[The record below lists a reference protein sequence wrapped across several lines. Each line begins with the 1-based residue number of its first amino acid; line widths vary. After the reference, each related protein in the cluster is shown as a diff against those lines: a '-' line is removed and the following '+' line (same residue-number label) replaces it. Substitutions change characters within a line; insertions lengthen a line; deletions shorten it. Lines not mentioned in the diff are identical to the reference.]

1 MKKEMKRY
9 FLVEYYGNDRITTVD
24 TKKEVEELL
33 DEVRKYNNR
42 KNSKFL
48 FGNIKVTSRNDKY
61 DLEAHLYR
69 KYTDRMTIS
78 ELDELT
84 SSYTE
89 SDIIEMFKDKSL
101 MIEGYKPD
109 INIAYFETKDK
120 DENGYREYEKGVKY
134 IPVLYKDDLKYMDKQ
149 YIYNCLFFHASTLDY
164 NFFRELANS
173 FSLTHFVADEV
184 SNLLEAVDLCENQNG
199 DLNNLFYKATR
210 LYDKYILEYEKDE
223 SIKRDEKGKY
233 IVSHRRQRDMGFFV
247 KNYNIRESKKRSPY
261 MYNITLPP
269 SPYTVEEN
277 GQIKLI
283 LK

>member
-9 FLVEYYGNDRITTVD
+9 FLVEYYGNDRVTTVN
-24 TKKEVEELL
+24 TKEELDQVL
-33 DEVRKYNNR
+33 NEVKKYNNR
-42 KNSKFL
+42 KNSKFMI
-48 FGNIKVTSRNDKY
+48 GNIKVTPRFGEY
-61 DLEAHLYR
+61 HIVAHLYR
-69 KYTDRMTIS
+69 KYTPKMTIS
-78 ELDELT
+78 ELDNLT
-84 SSYTE
+84 SSYNE
-89 SDIIEMFKDKSL
+89 QEIIDLFKEKSL
-101 MIEGYKPD
+101 MKEDYKPD

-120 DENGYREYEKGVKY
+120 DENGNREYEKGIKY
-134 IPVLYKDDLKYMDKQ
+134 IPVLYKDDLKYMDKK

-164 NFFRELANS
+164 DFFREMANS
-173 FSLTHFVADEV
+173 FSLTHFVSDEV
-184 SNLLEAVDLCENQNG
+184 SNLLDAVDKCENQNG
-199 DLNNLFYKATR
+199 DLNNLFIKATR

-223 SIKRDEKGKY
+223 SIARDNKGRY

-247 KNYNIRESKKRSPY
+247 KNYNIRESKRRNPY